1 MKRPK
6 KIVSI
11 IIVFIVLVG
20 LAFACA
26 LFVFDGSDDYSS
38 ESANESETW
47 NEDSFDDEYSEEESA
62 ESEGSTEPHDE
73 PTSRPNPSSN
83 GGDTWLV
90 MLYQDADD
98 EVLEEDIFIDLN
110 EAEMVGS
117 TDQVTILA
125 QIDRMDGGYDGG
137 DDFTTAKRFLVQ
149 YDDSGDLESLVSEE
163 LDDLGEIDMGN
174 QETLVDFAVWAIS
187 NYPADKYAL
196 ILSDHGAGWTGG
208 WTDDDPNPESQLY
221 LNQIDEALAEITAQT
236 GIDQLEL
243 IGFDACLMS
252 QIDVLSAVA
261 PYARFAVGSEET
273 EPALGWAYAAFLGSL
288 TEDPSMDGEGLS
300 RRIVESYINED
311 GRITDDDSRSIFG
324 ERLFGASNISE
335 EDAAE
340 ELSGDITLSA
350 IDLSKLKGINGT
362 LNELVV
368 ALSDENQKKVS
379 QVRAY
384 TQSYTNIFDKDLSP
398 SFIDLGH
405 FASLVAETFPGTSSE
420 EYANSLSEAIQMA
433 VVAEKHGPDR
443 PGSTGISVYFPTAK
457 LFQST
462 ADSDMVLHYPSI
474 SGRFVTASLWDD
486 FLVYHYT
493 KEPIDPEVADP
504 SVIQARSSAND
515 FSRSIHT
522 STVSKEVE
530 TTSPGQGFV
539 DFHGF
544 TASATTL
551 GAQDSLTLSAD
562 LTGQNVGFIYI
573 YTAYYDEES
582 DSYLTT
588 DLDFIGADETR
599 QVGGVS
605 YPDWG
610 ESENLSMDID
620 WEPILW
626 TVSDGTNDALAAA
639 EAETYGATAETTF
652 YRVWGTYR
660 KSGSEKDFDAYL
672 RFDANGKL
680 DSITIFSGSEQSA
693 APRQIFP
700 AQGDS
705 FTVSEEWLE
714 FDVDPQGE
722 YAYYTGD
729 TITFGPQGLSLVAN
743 EAEPGDYVIGLVVED
758 LDGNYYEKY
767 IEVTVTE

>member
-6 KIVSI
+6 KIVPI

-26 LFVFDGSDDYSS
+26 LFVFDDSEDYSS
-38 ESANESETW
+38 DSVNESETW
-47 NEDSFDDEYSEEESA
+47 NEDSLDEEYSEEES
-62 ESEGSTEPHDE
+62 EESTEPQDE
-73 PTSRPNPSSN
+73 PTSRPNPSTN
-83 GGDTWLV
+83 GEDTWLV

-117 TDQVTILA
+117 TDQVTIVA
-125 QIDRMDGGYDGG
+125 QIDRLDGGYDGG

-149 YDDSGDLESLVSEE
+149 YDDSGDLESLASEE
-163 LDDLGEIDMGN
+163 LDDLGETDMGN

-221 LNQIDEALAEITAQT
+221 LNHIDEALAEITNQT
-236 GIDQLEL
+236 GIGQLEL

-261 PYARFAVGSEET
+261 PYARYAVGSEET

-288 TEDPSMDGEGLS
+288 VEDPSMDGAGLS
-300 RRIVESYINED
+300 TRIVESYINED
-311 GRITDDDSRSIFG
+311 GRVTDESARNAFT
-324 ERLFGASNISE
+324 ERLFGASDISE
-335 EDAAE
+335 ESAAE

-350 IDLSKLKGINGT
+350 IDLSKLEGINGT
-362 LNELVV
+362 LNELVM

-405 FASLVAETFPGTSSE
+405 FANLVAETFPGTPSE
-420 EYANSLSEAIQMA
+420 EYANSLSEAIQAA

-493 KEPIDPEVADP
+493 KEPIDPDVADP
-504 SVIQARSSAND
+504 SVIQAQSSASD

-530 TTSPGQGFV
+530 TTSPGLGFV
-539 DFHGF
+539 DFQDL
-544 TASATTL
+544 TASTTTL
-551 GAQDSLTLSAD
+551 GVQDALTLSVD
-562 LTGQNVGFIYI
+562 LTGRNVGFIYI
-573 YTAYYDEES
+573 YTAFYDKES

-599 QVGGVS
+599 QVGGVL
-605 YPDWG
+605 YPNWG
-610 ESENLSMDID
+610 ESEDLSMEID

-626 TVSDGTNDALAAA
+626 TISDGTNDALAAA

-660 KSGSEKDFDAYL
+660 KSGSQEDFDAYL

-680 DSITIFSGSEQSA
+680 DSVTIFSGSEQIA

-700 AQGDS
+700 SPGDS

-714 FDVDPQGE
+714 FDENPEGE
-722 YAYYTGD
+722 YAYYMGD
-729 TITFGPQGLSLVAN
+729 TVTFGAHGLSMVAN

-758 LDGNYYEKY
+758 LDGNCYEKY